1 MSSGEYPALMA
12 GLIGG
17 CALGLA
23 GAFWP
28 VVDQVVGAV
37 IVTVAVAAGV
47 ALAVLVL
54 RAVWGEIALHRECRC
69 SVPVEREQVRLVRA
83 PDEAAVEP
91 RLLLICERCGDAW
104 ESPDAIWMA
113 EHFQA
118 FLDGCPSC
126 GSRLHPVEIDEL
138 PASPRRAR

>member
-1 MSSGEYPALMA
+1 MSRGEYPVLMA
-12 GLIGG
+12 GLISG

-28 VVDQVVGAV
+28 VLDQVVGAV
-37 IVTVAVAAGV
+37 VVTVAVAAGV
-47 ALAVLVL
+47 VLAVLVL
-54 RAVWGEIALHRECRC
+54 RAVWGEIALHRECRRP
-69 SVPVEREQVRLVRA
+69 VPPEREEVRLVRA
-83 PDEAAVEP
+83 PDDAAAEP
-91 RLLLICERCGDAW
+91 RLVLICEWCGDAW

-126 GSRLHPVEIDEL
+126 EGRLYPVEIDER